1 MTTETKHLDEALI
14 LTADPTVLMQ
24 KCKDD
29 PSLPR
34 EYEPSRAT
42 KIHRRNG
49 QGGWTSAGYSIGG
62 KFKATPI
69 QFEGLRGFYAA
80 LRKASRNHRDFLV
93 ADVVKPGADP
103 QRLRRAINDTD
114 WGKAGLM
121 THPIG
126 HRWICWEVDKVT
138 CPDWFD
144 PKSGDASKDVQLVR
158 WWIDTY
164 LPPQFRGRSAI
175 LQWSSSAL
183 FAGKIAMHI
192 WMWMDRPV
200 SRDCLHRYFDDLRK
214 AHVKATKQKYWI
226 DTTIWDSARVHYI
239 ADPRFEAADGSLLED
254 PLGGRRWQWIE
265 GELGDVAEALPEW
278 VDQPTWDARV
288 AKEAEERAARRAAG
302 KSKTAAVV
310 AACAVSAVVASAKK
324 TKGGAKTKQPKE
336 FDAVACADEE
346 AARKVLASC
355 VKQIEDLGEGDP
367 RHQSL
372 LWITLRAARSC
383 AGVLEQSEIRDAL
396 EDAAIKS
403 LMEHEESPR
412 PKPIAQIEF
421 DSLMTGAFAKAE
433 REGAQGGAPAP
444 DFAGIGAALC
454 APPIV
459 TPEPSPLNL
468 TGETAALD
476 VVTALEIEAENF
488 GIQFIDARA
497 ELAHL
502 VAEAVRV
509 GGRHA
514 ICAPAGLGKSHAICE
529 ALIAHRKT
537 NRLTPDSPV
546 HIAAPDLGL
555 ARELR
560 DELRTRGANA
570 VLAVTRTERNC
581 ERFAEF
587 ILAGK
592 VAPGGGKTLCQ
603 SCDLHPKRA
612 GSTDACPFWRAFSEQ
627 KKADFICESHA
638 LEALKGSMDGAEDSD
653 APMPVRI
660 DWASFGELDRGD
672 TAVPWVRR
680 TEAGL
685 VVSARACYKVG
696 EGSEAPTP
704 TYETTPRWTA
714 ASKTELVEWMAK
726 GLKCDADRASVAEAA
741 TGGRT
746 VKAFIDWQ
754 DIGGLSTDGALY
766 AVDSYYESKGWLRGW
781 HLTVERAS
789 AGEGGRPLPEI
800 EFTGTYPLTPGSKAE
815 IRAWIRGVWG
825 VENDLAL
832 DDFARSN
839 INEWPIDALVI
850 DESILHALRFGGS
863 LTRGQ
868 ITDLRL
874 AGEIG
879 GAGVEALLGLMW
891 RSEENKAAKDKDR
904 PRYFPSDAIAG
915 VVGEAF
921 DVISKHESG
930 AALLQDAL
938 RLDDPEQ
945 RLARLG
951 EGWGWEAVE
960 ALRSCAGAGWA
971 GSYIDGGVLYVA
983 APRKLALNEVRAVIL
998 LDATMTQAQ
1007 ASAAL
1012 GECAQFED
1020 VRVAQ
1025 NPFLEVV
1032 HIPVDLGPRAGAW
1045 GNADGPR
1052 TKRSAAHLAA
1062 AMCKWGGEDAV
1073 TFLHK
1078 RAVDPELCWLAPHV
1092 LGGEFGAV
1100 TYHGAA
1106 QSRGSNKYRGLKT
1119 CIMTGHH
1126 VPRSARRQQAELL
1139 ARMNG
1144 EAFAA
1149 NPDRWTSEAAW
1160 LLEGGAQV
1168 QELARIRPL
1177 DATASNPKRLIILD
1191 TRPPEAFGIRTTCA
1205 LDPDLLAWDTLAILP
1220 PICEAADGSLRL
1232 EVMGAVAREAVALA
1246 GGVLPVGEV
1255 LVEVRT
1261 PKRQALEITHMKALS
1276 LACQYT
1282 DTVGAKEPLSSRL
1295 TTWNNTRFASDWR
1308 ALAAALDLTASPVG
1322 LPSRAPLTVLHAGA
1336 TPPQAALEIHLA
1348 RLGHYHYHLTPT
1360 SPLCAVGGFE
1370 EDDKLFQ
1377 ALYPLTRADIAGQ
1390 SLTTI
1395 YRTLAVTADVTPRTI
1410 SNWITAR
1417 RLPGEDNR
1425 ACLVRVWGA
1434 VKLAVDTERRAE
1446 AQRIAQDE
1454 YGMTA
1459 DEAARVVAEHF
1470 GAEVFAWDLA
1480 PLAESITPEAMAS
1493 PQLLHPIK

>member
-1 MTTETKHLDEALI
+1 MIAPHQQNNVLI
-14 LTADPTVLMQ
+14 LRATNDYAWNRAKERHL
-24 KCKDD
+24 
-29 PSLPR
+29 
-34 EYEPSRAT
+34 PSRAT
-42 KIHRRNG
+42 KIHSRG
-49 QGGWTSAGYSIGG
+49 VDGKWTTESYNIDSAASATAYSVSC
-62 KFKATPI
+62 
-69 QFEGLRGFYAA
+69 LREFMAV
-80 LRKASRNHRDFLV
+80 LEKASRDERNYLV
-93 ADVVKPGADP
+93 GDVVAPGQNPRA
-103 QRLRRAINDTD
+103 LRRAIHLDDKGN
-114 WGKAGLM
+114 APGL
-121 THPIG
+121 TAHPVG
-126 HRWICWEVDKVT
+126 HQWFCCEVDKVAN
-138 CPDWFD
+138 PPAWFD
-144 PKSGDASKDVQLVR
+144 PHSKDRSRDAEFVR
-158 WWIDTY
+158 WWIDTHM
-164 LPPQFRGRSAI
+164 PPQFRGRSAV
-175 LQWSSSAL
+175 LQWSASGL
-183 FAGKIAMHI
+183 VGGKISMHI
-192 WMWMDRPV
+192 WMWLDRPV
-200 SRDCLHRYFDDLRK
+200 ARDCIREYYKNRKEWKEIFD
-214 AHVKATKQKYWI
+214 TC
-226 DTTIWDSARVHYI
+226 IWGGARVHYI
-239 ADPRFEAADGSLLED
+239 ADPKFRHPDGTHMDD
-254 PLGGRRWQWIE
+254 PLAGCRWLFVD
-265 GELGDVAEALPEW
+265 GPAGDEAQALPEW
-278 VDQPTWDARV
+278 VDQPTWAAVQAREADAV
-288 AKEAEERAARRAAG
+288 AARRAARKSRKAALVASVVASG
-302 KSKTAAVV
+302 AAIAAKSKAASKRWTPEQVV
-310 AACAVSAVVASAKK
+310 AA
-324 TKGGAKTKQPKE
+324 Q
-336 FDAVACADEE
+336 DE
-346 AARKVLASC
+346 AAAFAALESC
-355 VKQIEDLGEGDP
+355 AEQIRNLKKADGKHEA
-367 RHQSL
+367 L
-372 LWITLRAARSC
+372 LSITLRAARLC
-383 AGVLEQSEIRDAL
+383 FEVLDEDDVRAAL
-396 EDAAIKS
+396 EDDAV
-403 LMEHEESPR
+403 
-412 PKPIAQIEF
+412 
-421 DSLMTGAFAKAE
+421 DSLMDHERPRPRAVAVNEFRSLLRGAWARAA
-433 REGAQGGAPAP
+433 REGEQGGAPAP

-454 APPIV
+454 AAPTAPLSA
-459 TPEPSPLNL
+459 TPSPISL
-468 TGETAALD
+468 TGETAAID
-476 VVTALEIEAENF
+476 VVTMLDIEAENF

-741 TGGRT
+741 TGRRT

-891 RSEENKAAKDKDR
+891 KSEENKAAKDKDR

-971 GSYIDGGVLYVA
+971 GAYVDGGVLYVA

-1177 DATASNPKRLIILD
+1177 DATANNPKRLIILD

-1255 LVEVRT
+1255 SVEVRT

-1360 SPLCAVGGFE
+1360 SPLCAVGGFA

-1425 ACLVRVWGA
+1425 ACLARVWGA

-1493 PQLLHPIK
+1493 PHPHPLTH